1 MRKTA
6 VTMDGRRQGMGPAF
20 QLDRGKEVKFSR
32 LRAYSVLIKQ
42 DSDKFINTEDDRK
55 AEEP

>member
-1 MRKTA
+1 
-6 VTMDGRRQGMGPAF
+6 MDGRRQAMGPAF